1 MPPATQ
7 ATSLAAKFICFIEI
21 NQVESFEWPN
31 QPYPERANLG

>member
-7 ATSLAAKFICFIEI
+7 ATSLAAKFISFIEI